1 MFDTKNI
8 FSILF
13 DELGAR
19 PDLVRTR
26 PDFGPDM
33 SGPESGLAKCV
44 TCDIDFY
51 DCQYITND
59 NYLVSGWS

>member
-1 MFDTKNI
+1 MFGIKNI

-13 DELGAR
+13 DELWAR

-51 DCQYITND
+51 DCQY
-59 NYLVSGWS
+59 NYK

>member
-13 DELGAR
+13 DELWA
-19 PDLVRTR
+19 R

-33 SGPESGLAKCV
+33 SGQKSG
-44 TCDIDFY
+44 
-51 DCQYITND
+51 QYLKTATQEHPDHQNR
-59 NYLVSGWS
+59 LETKSLSFAMC

>member
-13 DELGAR
+13 DELWAR

-26 PDFGPDM
+26 PDFGPDQ
-33 SGPESGLAKCV
+33 SPDLQNVWHV
-44 TCDIDFY
+44 TLTSMIANTL
-51 DCQYITND
+51 QMIII
-59 NYLVSGWS
+59 

>member
-1 MFDTKNI
+1 MFGIKNI

-13 DELGAR
+13 DELWAR
-19 PDLVRTR
+19 PDQS
-26 PDFGPDM
+26 PDF
-33 SGPESGLAKCV
+33 AKCV

-59 NYLVSGWS
+59 NYLVSGQS